1 MGLSEYV
8 RAIRRHWWFLLVA
21 SLMAVIGAAT
31 ITIQTPPRY
40 ATSVTFFAN
49 TPNRGGVGEA
59 FQGNLLSQQR
69 VKSYADLL
77 AGDRLAKMIDRR
89 YELGLSV
96 AQIQSRIQA
105 RPVPNTVLL
114 HVTVT
119 DGVATRSAQLAG
131 AVVTE
136 FVALVATLERTDRA
150 DGPAVTVSVVDGPTL
165 NPVPVSPR
173 PVRNIGL
180 GLLLGLLAGCVAA
193 VLRENLDTTVKS
205 AETLTKAAGAPVLG
219 VIPLDASARKAPLIV
234 ADKATS
240 GRAEAFRQIRTNLT
254 FVDVDRPVRSIVV
267 TSAHRDEGKSTTSC
281 NLAIALATA
290 GEKVLLVEADLRRP
304 RLGHYLGLESALGLS
319 NTLAGQ
325 VDVDQV
331 TQRWGN
337 GLWVL
342 LSGSLP
348 PNPSELL
355 GSDAMRDLLDDLT
368 ARYDRVVVDTPP
380 LLPVTDGAVVAARA
394 DGVIL
399 VARSARTT
407 QDQVRKA
414 AQSLHAVG
422 ASVIG
427 SVLAMQ
433 RPHPGEVGYY
443 PYYGPAQS
451 RTRSH
456 RGLPP
461 IVAHA
466 PKPSGGERPAAQEVA
481 APSGRPAP

>member
-1 MGLSEYV
+1 M
-8 RAIRRHWWFLLVA
+8 
-21 SLMAVIGAAT
+21 IGAALV
-31 ITIQTPPRY
+31 TIQTAPRY
-40 ATSVTFFAN
+40 ATTVTFFAN
-49 TPNRGGVGEA
+49 TPTRGGVGEA

-96 AQIQSRIQA
+96 PEIQARIQA

-114 HVTVT
+114 RVTVT
-119 DGVATRSAQLAG
+119 DGLPARSAQLAS

-136 FVALVATLERTDRA
+136 FVALVEALERVGQA
-150 DGPAVTVSVVDGPTL
+150 DGPAVAVSVVDGPTL

-173 PVRNIGL
+173 PLRNLGL
-180 GLLLGLLAGCVAA
+180 GLLLGLLAGCAA
-193 VLRENLDTTVKS
+193 ALLRETLDTTVKS
-205 AETLTKAAGAPVLG
+205 AEVLTKVAGVPVLG

-234 ADKATS
+234 AGKANS
-240 GRAEAFRQIRTNLT
+240 ARAEAFRQIRTNLT

-290 GEKVLLVEADLRRP
+290 GEKVLLIEADLRRP
-304 RLGHYLGLESALGLS
+304 RLGHYLGLEGALGLS
-319 NTLAGQ
+319 NALAGQ

-331 TQRWGN
+331 IQPWGH

-355 GSDAMRDLLDDLT
+355 GSDAMRDLLDELT
-368 ARYDRVVVDTPP
+368 ARYDRVVLDTPP

-407 QDQVRKA
+407 QEQVRKA
-414 AQSLHAVG
+414 AQSLNAVG

-427 SVLAMQ
+427 SVLSMQ
-433 RPHPGEVGYY
+433 RPRPGEVGYY
-443 PYYGPAQS
+443 PYYGPEQN

-461 IVAHA
+461 TVAHA
-466 PKPSGGERPAAQEVA
+466 PKRSGEEHPAPHEVA
-481 APSGRPAP
+481 ASSGPVAP